1 MITTL
6 NAIAP
11 IFLIIATGYLLF
23 KLRVVGESVWSA
35 IEHICFYLLLPFL
48 IIRTL
53 SRVNLGSVPIFDFL
67 VVLFVAVLGMSTLL
81 ISTHAIFRSR
91 YPDSGPSFTS
101 LFQGATRF
109 HGFVALAVIG
119 PLYGDQGVALI
130 ALALAI
136 MVPLANVTAV
146 IVLSVYGR
154 SETRL
159 DAGEVITKILKNP
172 LIMACAVG
180 LLFNRLGVPNIL
192 FDAIDIIG
200 AGGLGL
206 ALLTVGA
213 GMKFGHATKN
223 KLLVATGVLIRLVG
237 MPVIIIVMSWLVGLD
252 GLTRTVAIIVGAVPT
267 AASSFVMARKMGGDA
282 ELMSSIVTFQVI
294 VAFFTLPLFI
304 YIAEQL
310 HEPGIVFHQ

>member
-23 KLRVVGESVWSA
+23 KTRIVDESVWSA
-35 IEHICFYLLLPFL
+35 IEHICFYLLFPFL

-53 SRVNLGSVPIFDFL
+53 SRADLGSVPVIDFMT
-67 VVLFVAVLGMSTLL
+67 VIIVAIIGMSVLL
-81 ISTHAIFRSR
+81 ILTQALVRRRF
-91 YPDSGPSFTS
+91 PQSGPSFS
-101 LFQGATRF
+101 SIFQGATRF
-109 HGFVALAVIG
+109 HGFVAIAVIG
-119 PLYGDQGVALI
+119 PLYGDAGVTLA

-136 MVPLANVTAV
+136 MVPLLNVISV
-146 IVLSVYGR
+146 VVLSVYGH
-154 SETRL
+154 SDTRP
-159 DAGEVITKILKNP
+159 EVVAVVKKIATNP
-172 LIMACAVG
+172 LIIACIVG
-180 LLFNRLGVPNIL
+180 LLFNWSGVPDIL

-206 ALLTVGA
+206 ALLAVGA
-213 GMKFGHATKN
+213 GMNLGQAAQHKM
-223 KLLVATGVLIRLVG
+223 LLTIGVLTRLIG
-237 MPVIIIVMSWLVGLD
+237 MPAIIIAMSWLVGLD
-252 GLTRTVAIIVGAVPT
+252 GLARTVAIIAGAVPT
-267 AASSFVMARKMGGDA
+267 AASAYVMARKMGGNA

-310 HEPGIVFHQ
+310 

>member
-11 IFLIIATGYLLF
+11 IFLIIATGNLLF
-23 KLRVVGESVWSA
+23 KLRIVGESVWSA

-53 SRVNLGSVPIFDFL
+53 SRADLGSVPILDFMMVL
-67 VVLFVAVLGMSTLL
+67 VVAVVGMSTLL
-81 ISTHAIFRSR
+81 ILTHTIFKNR

-119 PLYGDQGVALI
+119 PLYGDPGVTLA

-136 MVPLANVTAV
+136 MVPLLNVISV
-146 IVLSVYGR
+146 VVLSVYGR
-154 SETRL
+154 SETQL

-172 LIMACAVG
+172 LILACVAG
-180 LLFNRLGVPNIL
+180 LGFNWLGVPNIL

-206 ALLTVGA
+206 ALLAVGA
-213 GMKFGHATKN
+213 GMKLGHAAQS
-223 KLLVATGVLIRLVG
+223 KLLVTIGVLTRLIG
-237 MPVIIIVMSWLVGLD
+237 MPVIIIAMSWLVGLD
-252 GLTRTVAIIVGAVPT
+252 GVARTVAIIAGAVPT
-267 AASSFVMARKMGGDA
+267 AASAYVMARKMGGDA
-282 ELMSSIVTFQVI
+282 ELMSSILTFQVI
-294 VAFFTLPLFI
+294 IAFFTLPLFI

-310 HEPGIVFHQ
+310 